1 MAKCKYAI
9 KSSISQIKKTGFRC
23 NLLKKRLLLWQILEN
38 AYLCALKARLHLN
51 DVGVTPT
58 ENKTKH
64 KPFIIQALPQARAIQ
79 TAYA

>member
-1 MAKCKYAI
+1 
-9 KSSISQIKKTGFRC
+9 
-23 NLLKKRLLLWQILEN
+23 LLWQILEN

-51 DVGVTPT
+51 EDGILSI